1 MPDTIAKEV
10 LKTNLQTENSIK
22 MENVRLLVQCLEIL
36 LLPNLKKYFH
46 WIAIVINFGKTR
58 EVFLNF
64 IPVPIVHLV
73 LKIFHIE
80 EKSRFLLKPIM
91 ENKAINAANLSTKF
105 WKTN

>member
-46 WIAIVINFGKTR
+46 
-58 EVFLNF
+58 
-64 IPVPIVHLV
+64 
-73 LKIFHIE
+73 
-80 EKSRFLLKPIM
+80 
-91 ENKAINAANLSTKF
+91 
-105 WKTN
+105 